1 MKEFI
6 QGMYHKPHFAKR
18 FIFCFLAVS
27 VMGFGVSW
35 LNLIQWGTDPYSVLS
50 LAIAGKLGISY
61 GNWLVFFNV
70 LLFLIVI
77 LKDKSN
83 IGFGTLLNMVC
94 VGYAC
99 DFMTWLRNLL
109 LPGMTFDT
117 MAQKVVIMVIAL
129 VLFIFAVS
137 VYMSVDL
144 GTSPYD
150 SVPFIVTNAQKK
162 VSFRT
167 VRIIWDCTVTLIGFL
182 MGGVVGIVTVIMSL
196 AIGPVATWVSKRIQ
210 KYIQ

>member
-1 MKEFI
+1 
-6 QGMYHKPHFAKR
+6 
-18 FIFCFLAVS
+18 
-27 VMGFGVSW
+27 MGFGVSW
-35 LNLIQWGTDPYSVLS
+35 LNLIQWGTDPYSVLN

-196 AIGPVATWVSKRIQ
+196 AIGPVATWVSKKIQ